1 MSSKIR
7 RRPPGAPTL
16 SAIAEAAGV
25 ALPTVSKVLNG
36 RSDVSDSTRLRVT
49 QMLRQGGYEL
59 DDDVDGR
66 SDHPQDAAGGLVD
79 LVAPGIEGSWATSML
94 AGVEEVVSR
103 AGRDVV
109 VTLARETGPGEAS
122 WADRLVARGCRGAVL
137 ALVTP
142 TRAQRRLLAAANV
155 ELVMLDP
162 GAEPVTDLATVGAT
176 NWSGGYSATE
186 YLVSLGH
193 RRIGIIG
200 GLPIHLY
207 SKARLDGYRSALSA
221 AGIAW
226 NPDLVREADWTR
238 AGAFDAA
245 TDLLAQAQPPTAIFA
260 CSDRMALGVYEAAAS
275 VGLSIPGQLSVVGFD
290 DLPEARWLSPALTTV
305 RQPVR
310 EMGRT
315 AATMLLRLLNGEELE
330 TQRLELAT
338 VLMPRASAT
347 PPDLGQ

>member
-1 MSSKIR
+1 M
-7 RRPPGAPTL
+7 

-36 RSDVSDSTRLRVT
+36 RSDVSDATRLRVT
-49 QMLRQGGYEL
+49 QLLRQGGYEL
-59 DDDVDGR
+59 ADDLDGG
-66 SDHPQDAAGGLVD
+66 DHPAELSGGLVD
-79 LVAPGIEGSWATSML
+79 LVVPGIEGSWATSML

-103 AGRDVV
+103 SGRDVV
-109 VTLARETGPGEAS
+109 VTLAREPGPGEAS
-122 WADRLVARGCRGAVL
+122 WADRLIARRCRGAVL

-142 TRAQRRLLAAANV
+142 TRAQRRLLAAENV

-162 GAEPVTDLATVGAT
+162 GAEPVSDLPTVGAT

-193 RRIGIIG
+193 RAIGIIG
-200 GLPIHLY
+200 GLSSHRY
-207 SKARLDGYRSALSA
+207 SRARLDGYRSALAA
-221 AGIAW
+221 AGIPW
-226 NPDLVREADWTR
+226 DGQLVREADWTR
-238 AGAFDAA
+238 AGALRAA
-245 TDLLAQAQPPTAIFA
+245 LELLHLPDPPTAIFA

-275 VGLSIPGQLSVVGFD
+275 MGLHIPDQLSVVGFD

-315 AATMLLRLLNGEELE
+315 AARMLLRLLNGEELE
-330 TQRLELAT
+330 SQRLELST
-338 VLMPRASAT
+338 VLVERGSTTHPA
-347 PPDLGQ
+347 GG